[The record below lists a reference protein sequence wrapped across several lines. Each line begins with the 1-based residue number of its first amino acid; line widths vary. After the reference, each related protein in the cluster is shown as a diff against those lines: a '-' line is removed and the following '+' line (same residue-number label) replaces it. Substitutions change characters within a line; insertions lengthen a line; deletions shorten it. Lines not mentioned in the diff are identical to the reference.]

1 MRETPLCLY
10 PFYHQLVRP
19 DGTGMPCCS
28 YSENKKHLSN
38 IHHSEFFHSKWMDDL
53 RAAMWEDSVPSGCK
67 SCIAGES
74 AGGFSNRLFSFS
86 RAQEYDFDYTQAP
99 TLIGQ
104 ELNLSNLCNLRC
116 RMCDS
121 SRSSKWIAEDLA
133 FDRPTAKL
141 QKSGWTLSDSAAQS
155 TRFLTFLGG
164 EPLLHQ
170 DQITASLEK
179 IAGHN
184 RLSELTVNFNTNL
197 THRLNDDLLQ
207 LLTKCNT
214 VVFNISVDGV
224 GKLNDYIR
232 SDSVWEELVQNMH
245 WLDHQCYHIAGFNW
259 LPTNTVTVLNC
270 NKMEEFYRWLEDENF
285 NVVNPPT
292 APILAIEPWM
302 FAVNNLPD
310 TVKQTLTDRYQQFA
324 THSKW
329 AEHMQALTEY
339 LTMPSTEI
347 EGLHCKEEFWKFTN
361 FLDQRRGTSFNDVN
375 PEMADWLKI

>member
-38 IHHSEFFHSKWMDDL
+38 VHHSEFFHSKWMDDL
-53 RAAMWEDSVPSGCK
+53 RAAMWEDTVPDGCK

-74 AGGFSNRLFSFS
+74 AGGFSNRLLSFS
-86 RAQEYDFDYTQAP
+86 RAKEYDFDYTEEP
-99 TLIGQ
+99 RLIGQ

-141 QKSGWTLSDSAAQS
+141 QKSGWALSDSAAS
-155 TRFLTFLGG
+155 TTRFLTFLGG

-179 IAGHN
+179 IAQHN
-184 RLSELTVNFNTNL
+184 QLSRVTVNFNTNL
-197 THRLNDDLLQ
+197 TIRIQDDLLN
-207 LLTKCNT
+207 LLSKCNK
-214 VVFNISVDGV
+214 VEINVSMDGV

-232 SDSVWEELVQNMH
+232 SDSVWEELVENMH
-245 WLDHQCYHIAGFNW
+245 WLDRQCYYTDGFYW
-259 LPTNTVTVLNC
+259 LPTNTVTALNC
-270 NKMEEFYRWLEDENF
+270 NKMEEYYRWYDDTNF
-285 NVVNPPT
+285 NASSPPT

-324 THSKW
+324 TNSKW

-339 LTMPSTEI
+339 LTMPSTET
-347 EGLHCKEEFWKFTN
+347 EGLNSKEEFWKFTN